1 MLKPIE
7 PDCHIGQLDPNQE
20 STASNMKQL
29 ATILAISAATCLS
42 GCATKPFS
50 PFPENYAGTS
60 ATLSDS
66 FNIRGIS
73 EVEFFYAEQYEGN
86 SWENARFKSLAVNHG
101 RGIYMSP
108 VTVSRGIPASKPTKL
123 LIVARTQYAAPI
135 LDLTNAVYQ
144 VKGTIE
150 FTPETGK
157 QYVVTGQLG
166 GPRAAVWVEEKDTHQ
181 VVGQK
186 IEVDGEA
193 AKLGFFDK

>member
-1 MLKPIE
+1 
-7 PDCHIGQLDPNQE
+7 
-20 STASNMKQL
+20 MKQL
-29 ATILAISAATCLS
+29 AAALAFSAAALLS

-60 ATLSDS
+60 ATLTDS
-66 FNIRGIS
+66 FNIRGLS

-86 SWENARFKSLAVNHG
+86 SWENARFKSLAVNRG

-108 VTVSRGIPASKPTKL
+108 VTVSRGIPANKPTKL

-166 GPRAAVWVEEKDTHQ
+166 GPHSAVWVEEKDTHQ

>member
-1 MLKPIE
+1 
-7 PDCHIGQLDPNQE
+7 
-20 STASNMKQL
+20 MKQL
-29 ATILAISAATCLS
+29 APILALSAAALLS

-60 ATLSDS
+60 ATLTDTFNVRS
-66 FNIRGIS
+66 FSNAD
-73 EVEFFYAEQYEGN
+73 FFYAEQYEGN
-86 SWENARFKSLAVNHG
+86 TWENARFKSLAASRG
-101 RGIYMSP
+101 RGLALTTVP
-108 VTVSRGIPASKPTKL
+108 VSRAIPANKPTKL
-123 LIVARTQYAAPI
+123 VVVARTEYAAPI
-135 LDLTNAVYQ
+135 LAMTNTVYQ

-166 GPRAAVWVEEKDTHQ
+166 GPRSAVWVEEKDTHQ

-186 IEVDGEA
+186 IEVEGDA

>member
-1 MLKPIE
+1 
-7 PDCHIGQLDPNQE
+7 
-20 STASNMKQL
+20 MKQL
-29 ATILAISAATCLS
+29 AAALALSAAALLS
-42 GCATKPFS
+42 GCATKPYS

-60 ATLSDS
+60 ATLTDT
-66 FNIRGIS
+66 FIKRGGT
-73 EVEFFYAEQYEGN
+73 EAEFFCAEQYEGN
-86 SWENARFKSLAVNHG
+86 NWENARSKSLAASYG
-101 RGIYMSP
+101 QGIRLTTMP
-108 VTVSRGIPASKPTKL
+108 VSRAIPANKPTKL
-123 LIVARTQYAAPI
+123 LLVARTQHAAPI
-135 LDLTNAVYQ
+135 LAMTNTVYQ

-166 GPRAAVWVEEKDTHQ
+166 GPRSAVWVEERETHQ